1 MYANES
7 NSNKKDKEYEK
18 TVNNFGKET
27 IKKVENR
34 SKMFGS
40 TVNQVASSMGCGN
53 NIEGNISNL
62 NKIVTELDPSNV
74 DFTTKKRFF
83 FNPAKKYF
91 QKIKSEKANI
101 ELLIENLNKEKE
113 VLKRDNITLELE
125 ITNLE
130 EIIKQINL
138 EYENG
143 IKLKNEIN
151 ENLEKMQDENKEKY
165 YIQNVINP
173 LEKKLFDLKQMAI
186 IKEQSILAIEII
198 CRNNK
203 EIIRNLEKIQ
213 NVTMEALNTAIIVAN
228 SLNNQ
233 KRVLDKT
240 KELNVFDNFYQTINE
255 AEKQNKTKF
264 PEIENKVIELK
275 KIEEE

>member
-1 MYANES
+1 M
-7 NSNKKDKEYEK
+7 
-18 TVNNFGKET
+18 
-27 IKKVENR
+27 
-34 SKMFGS
+34 
-40 TVNQVASSMGCGN
+40 
-53 NIEGNISNL
+53 
-62 NKIVTELDPSNV
+62 
-74 DFTTKKRFF
+74 
-83 FNPAKKYF
+83 
-91 QKIKSEKANI
+91 
-101 ELLIENLNKEKE
+101 LIENLNKEKE

-186 IKEQSILAIEII
+186 IKEQSVLAIEII